1 MYGNVDSDILWFRL
15 LAKYLIKKLNMP
27 RSQEDS
33 YIFHKKDDKGKV
45 ELVMSMHVDDV
56 FMAVKSET
64 LEKLKE
70 LINLKFNIQESVEVK
85 KFLGVYYEWV
95 HDEKGPYAKI
105 NMEKDVNKLV
115 KGYAKFSGKYINA

>member
-64 LEKLKE
+64 L
-70 LINLKFNIQESVEVK
+70 
-85 KFLGVYYEWV
+85 
-95 HDEKGPYAKI
+95 
-105 NMEKDVNKLV
+105 
-115 KGYAKFSGKYINA
+115 